1 MAPKNKFTREEMVTA
16 AVAVVRRG
24 GEQALT
30 AKALAEALGTSTQ
43 PVFTCFGT
51 MEALK
56 AEVYAAAEQI
66 FNRYALAGLQQ
77 KVPFF
82 GYGVQYIRFAREEPE
97 LYRILFLTKKAGNTA
112 INTMQRMSDAICP
125 VLMRIYKLTAVQ
137 ANRYFR
143 DVWLTAHSLATLL
156 VTGNCPYSDGEI
168 ARILTGCS
176 LSTLTAIKQIPGFAE
191 DAFDRDAA
199 FKSVTGQE

>member
-16 AVAVVRRG
+16 AVVVVRKG

-97 LYRILFLTKKAGNTA
+97 LYRILFLTKRAENTA
-112 INTMQRMSDAICP
+112 INTMRRMSEAICP

-191 DAFDRDAA
+191 DSFDRDAA

>member
-1 MAPKNKFTREEMVTA
+1 MAPKNKFTREEMVAA
-16 AVAVVRRG
+16 AVAVVQKG
-24 GEQALT
+24 GEEALT

-82 GYGVQYIRFAREEPE
+82 GYGMQYIRFAREEPE
-97 LYRILFLTKKAGNTA
+97 LYRILFLTKRAGNTTV
-112 INTMQRMSDAICP
+112 NTMQRMSNAIQP
-125 VLMRIYKLTAVQ
+125 VLMRVYKLTAIQ

-143 DVWLTAHSLATLL
+143 DVWLTAHSLATLV

-168 ARILTGCS
+168 AKILTGCS

>member
-1 MAPKNKFTREEMVTA
+1 MAPKNKFKREEMVAA
-16 AVAVVRRG
+16 AVAVVQKG
-24 GEQALT
+24 GEEALT

-97 LYRILFLTKKAGNTA
+97 LYRILFLTKRAGNTTM
-112 INTMQRMSDAICP
+112 NTMQRMSNAIQP
-125 VLMRIYKLTAVQ
+125 VLMRVYKLTAIQ

-143 DVWLTAHSLATLL
+143 DVWLTAHSLATLV

-168 ARILTGCS
+168 AKILTGCS
-176 LSTLTAIKQIPGFAE
+176 LSTLNAIKQIPGFAE
-191 DAFDRDAA
+191 DAFDRDEA

>member
-16 AVAVVRRG
+16 AVEVVRKG

-97 LYRILFLTKKAGNTA
+97 LYRILF
-112 INTMQRMSDAICP
+112 
-125 VLMRIYKLTAVQ
+125 
-137 ANRYFR
+137 
-143 DVWLTAHSLATLL
+143 
-156 VTGNCPYSDGEI
+156 
-168 ARILTGCS
+168 
-176 LSTLTAIKQIPGFAE
+176 
-191 DAFDRDAA
+191 
-199 FKSVTGQE
+199 

>member
-1 MAPKNKFTREEMVTA
+1 M
-16 AVAVVRRG
+16 
-24 GEQALT
+24 
-30 AKALAEALGTSTQ
+30 
-43 PVFTCFGT
+43 
-51 MEALK
+51 
-56 AEVYAAAEQI
+56 
-66 FNRYALAGLQQ
+66 
-77 KVPFF
+77 
-82 GYGVQYIRFAREEPE
+82 
-97 LYRILFLTKKAGNTA
+97 
-112 INTMQRMSDAICP
+112 NTMRRMSEAICP
-125 VLMRIYKLTAVQ
+125 VLLRIYKLTAVQ

-191 DAFDRDAA
+191 DLFDRDAA

>member
-16 AVAVVRRG
+16 AVAVVRKG

-51 MEALK
+51 MQALK

-82 GYGVQYIRFAREEPE
+82 GYGLQYIRFAREEPE
-97 LYRILFLTKKAGNTA
+97 LYRILFLTKRA
-112 INTMQRMSDAICP
+112 
-125 VLMRIYKLTAVQ
+125 
-137 ANRYFR
+137 
-143 DVWLTAHSLATLL
+143 
-156 VTGNCPYSDGEI
+156 
-168 ARILTGCS
+168 
-176 LSTLTAIKQIPGFAE
+176 
-191 DAFDRDAA
+191 
-199 FKSVTGQE
+199 

>member
-1 MAPKNKFTREEMVTA
+1 MAPKNKFTREEMVAA
-16 AVAVVRRG
+16 AVAVVQKG
-24 GEQALT
+24 GEEALT

-97 LYRILFLTKKAGNTA
+97 LYRILFLTKRAGNTTM
-112 INTMQRMSDAICP
+112 NTMQRMSNAIQP
-125 VLMRIYKLTAVQ
+125 VLMRVYKLTAIQ

-143 DVWLTAHSLATLL
+143 DVWLTAHSLATLV

-168 ARILTGCS
+168 AKILTGCS

>member
-16 AVAVVRRG
+16 AVAVVRKG

-30 AKALAEALGTSTQ
+30 AKALAEELGTSTQ

-97 LYRILFLTKKAGNTA
+97 LYRILFLTKRAGNAA
-112 INTMQRMSDAICP
+112 INTMQRMSEEICP

-191 DAFDRDAA
+191 DSFDRDAA